1 MTDSE
6 CPFCEPVAA
15 EIITRTDMVTVF
27 RDGFPLSQGHTLI
40 VPTRHVG
47 SFFDLNDQEQTAV
60 LSTLR
65 SVKDELVD
73 LYAPDGFNVG
83 FNDGP
88 AAGQTVD
95 HCHVHVIPRYLGDVP
110 DPRGGIRWVV
120 PDKAE
125 YW

>member
-6 CPFCEPVAA
+6 CPFCRPVTA

-27 RDGFPLSQGHTLI
+27 RDGFPISRGHTLI

-47 SFFDLNDQEQTAV
+47 LFFDLNDQEQTEV

>member
-60 LSTLR
+60 VSTLR
-65 SVKDELVD
+65 SVRDELVD
-73 LYAPDGFNVG
+73 LHAPDGFNVG